1 MTYDGATIG
10 WYSSMILLIPAFL
23 FASYAQLKVKSNY
36 SRFSR
41 VRSMRGI
48 TGAQAARRMLDA
60 NGLQHVRIN
69 MVSGTLSDHYNPGNQ
84 TINLSTDVYNGDS
97 IAALGVA
104 CHECGHAIQHKERY
118 APLTIRNTIVPVTN
132 FASGMSIPLFL
143 IGLVL
148 GIGGLEI
155 IGILFFSF
163 AVVFQAITLPVEFN
177 ASRRALVQM
186 ENLGLVFDSEVPGA
200 RKVLGAAAL
209 TYVAAL
215 LVSLMQL
222 LRLIL
227 IARSRR

>member
-1 MTYDGATIG
+1 MAFDGATLG

-23 FASYAQLKVKSNY
+23 FASYAQLKVKSNF

-48 TGAQAARRMLDA
+48 SGAQAARRMLDA

-69 MVSGTLSDHYNPGNQ
+69 MISGNLTDHYNPGNQ
-84 TINLSTDVYNGDS
+84 TINLSADVYNGDS

-104 CHECGHAIQHKERY
+104 CHECGHAVQHSESY
-118 APLTIRNTIVPVTN
+118 APLTLRNAIVPVTN
-132 FASGMSIPLFL
+132 FASGIAIPLF
-143 IGLVL
+143 IAGLVM
-148 GIGGLEI
+148 GWAGLEI
-155 IGILFFSF
+155 LGILFFSC
-163 AVVFQAITLPVEFN
+163 AVIFQAITLPVEFN

-186 ENLGLVFDSEVPGA
+186 ENLGLVFDSEIPGA
-200 RKVLGAAAL
+200 KKVLGAAAL

-222 LRLIL
+222 VRLIL
-227 IARSRR
+227 LSRARR